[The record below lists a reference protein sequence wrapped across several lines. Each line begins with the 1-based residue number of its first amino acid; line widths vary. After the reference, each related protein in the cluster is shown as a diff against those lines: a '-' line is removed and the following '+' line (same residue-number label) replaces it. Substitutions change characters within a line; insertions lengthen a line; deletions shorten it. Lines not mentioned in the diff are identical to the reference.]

1 MYKTI
6 TNEIILSHLVEQKV
20 AIKGWI
26 QNIRKFKDKS
36 FVEIRDYFG
45 ILQVVIDLNN
55 PHLKTIFSSLTKES
69 VVEIKGLLLKRKD
82 INPNIK
88 NGDLEIIVEDI
99 KVFSIASELPFQ
111 IQDEIDANEDLR
123 LEYRFLD
130 LRRKPVRDN
139 IIFRNKLFY
148 HIRSFFF
155 ENNFTEIETP
165 ILSKSTPEGARSF
178 LVPSRRKN
186 HFFSLPQSP
195 QLYKQLL
202 MVSGFEKYFQ
212 IARVFRDEDLRKD
225 RQYEFVQLD
234 VEMAFPTIE
243 SIRKV
248 VEDLVKYI
256 FNKLNLNI
264 TTPFEILDFDTAID
278 KFGSD
283 KPDLRFDNF
292 LLDANVLNDPKE
304 FLFEKNTTKSL
315 FLEEVLIDKKEYK
328 IFSENVVQ
336 NKANRLLYVH
346 IKDSKILHYSF
357 KLNSYEAIEKYVKEN
372 NFKTG
377 TLFIVNDEYEK
388 VCQGLGALRNKLAQ
402 HYNLVKKD
410 DYKFL
415 WVVNW
420 PMFEKD
426 EETGKLSAAHHPFT
440 MPTFET
446 LDLLKTDP
454 LKVRAQAYD
463 LVLNGVEIAGG
474 SIRISSKEIQEQIF
488 ETIGLTKEQA
498 NNQFGFL
505 LKAFSYGV
513 PPHGGIAF
521 GLDRIIMLL
530 THSES
535 IRDVIAFPVNSKG
548 QDLLLKSPTIIEEEQ
563 LREYNIKLLEDE

>member
-1 MYKTI
+1 MYHQI
-6 TNEIILSHLVEQKV
+6 TNETILSKLVNHKV

-26 QNIRKFKDKS
+26 NNIRKFKDKT
-36 FVEIRDYFG
+36 FVEIRDYYG
-45 ILQVVIDLNN
+45 ILQVIIDLTND
-55 PHLKTIFSSLTKES
+55 HLKTIFSSLTKES
-69 VVEIKGLLLKRKD
+69 VVEIQGILRKRKD

-88 NGDLEIIVEDI
+88 NGDLEIITQDI
-99 KVFSIASELPFQ
+99 KVFSIASELPFP
-111 IQDEIDANEDLR
+111 IQDQIDANEDLR

-130 LRRKPVRDN
+130 LRRKPLRNN

-148 HIRSFFF
+148 YIRSFFF
-155 ENNFTEIETP
+155 EKNFIEIETP

-234 VEMAFPTIE
+234 VELAFPTIE
-243 SIRKV
+243 SIRKA
-248 VEDLVKYI
+248 VEELIVYL
-256 FNKLNLNI
+256 FNKLKI
-264 TTPFEILDFDTAID
+264 EISTPFAILEYDQAID

-292 LLDANVLNDPKE
+292 LLAANDLNNAQDS
-304 FLFEKNTTKSL
+304 LFEKNTTKTL
-315 FLEEVLIDKKEYK
+315 FLEDILIDKKEYK
-328 IFSENVVQ
+328 IFSEKVVQ

-346 IKDSKILHYSF
+346 IQDWQIVHYSF
-357 KLNSYEAIEKYVKEN
+357 KLNSFEAIKTYVKKH

-388 VCQGLGALRNKLAQ
+388 VCQGLGALRVAVAQ
-402 HYNLVKKD
+402 HYNLIKQD
-410 DYKFL
+410 QYKFL

-420 PMFEKD
+420 PMFELD
-426 EETGKLSAAHHPFT
+426 EETQKLSAAHHPFT

-463 LVLNGVEIAGG
+463 LVLNGVEVAGG
-474 SIRISSKEIQEQIF
+474 SIRISSKQIQEQIF
-488 ETIGLTKEQA
+488 DTIGLSKEQA

-521 GLDRIIMLL
+521 GLDRLL
-530 THSES
+530 MILTNSES

-548 QDLLLKSPTIIEEEQ
+548 QDLLLKSPTLTEDQQ
-563 LREYNIKLLEDE
+563 LREYNIKLVEE

>member
-1 MYKTI
+1 MYHQI
-6 TNEIILSHLVEQKV
+6 TNETILSKLVNHKV

-26 QNIRKFKDKS
+26 NNIRKFKDKT
-36 FVEIRDYFG
+36 FVEIRDYYG
-45 ILQVVIDLNN
+45 ILQVIIDLTND
-55 PHLKTIFSSLTKES
+55 HLKTIFSSLTKES
-69 VVEIKGLLLKRKD
+69 VVEIQGILRKRKD

-88 NGDLEIIVEDI
+88 NGDLEIITQDI
-99 KVFSIASELPFQ
+99 KVFSIASELPFP
-111 IQDEIDANEDLR
+111 IQDQIDANEDLR

-130 LRRKPVRDN
+130 LRRKPLRNN

-148 HIRSFFF
+148 YIRSFFF
-155 ENNFTEIETP
+155 EKNFIEIETP

-234 VEMAFPTIE
+234 VELAFPTIE
-243 SIRKV
+243 SIRKA
-248 VEDLVKYI
+248 VEELIVYL
-256 FNKLNLNI
+256 FNKLKI
-264 TTPFEILDFDTAID
+264 EISTPFAILEYDQAID

-292 LLDANVLNDPKE
+292 LLAANDLNNAQDS
-304 FLFEKNTTKSL
+304 LFEKNTTKTL
-315 FLEEVLIDKKEYK
+315 FLEDILIDKKEYK
-328 IFSENVVQ
+328 IFSEKVVQ

-346 IKDSKILHYSF
+346 IQDWQIVHYSF
-357 KLNSYEAIEKYVKEN
+357 KLNSFEAIKTYVKKH

-388 VCQGLGALRNKLAQ
+388 VCQGLGALRVAVAQ
-402 HYNLVKKD
+402 HYNLIKQD
-410 DYKFL
+410 QYKFL

-420 PMFEKD
+420 PMFELD
-426 EETGKLSAAHHPFT
+426 EETQKLSAAHHPFT

-463 LVLNGVEIAGG
+463 LVLNGVEVAGG
-474 SIRISSKEIQEQIF
+474 SIRISSKQIQEQIF
-488 ETIGLTKEQA
+488 DTIGLSKEQA

-521 GLDRIIMLL
+521 GLDRLL
-530 THSES
+530 MILTNSES

-548 QDLLLKSPTIIEEEQ
+548 QDLLLKSPTLTEDQ
-563 LREYNIKLLEDE
+563 KLREYNIKLVEE

>member
-1 MYKTI
+1 MYHQI
-6 TNEIILSHLVEQKV
+6 TNETILSKLVNHKV

-26 QNIRKFKDKS
+26 NNIRKFKDKT
-36 FVEIRDYFG
+36 FVEIRDYYG
-45 ILQVVIDLNN
+45 ILQVIIDLTND
-55 PHLKTIFSSLTKES
+55 HLKTIFSSLTKES
-69 VVEIKGLLLKRKD
+69 VVEIQGILRKRKD

-88 NGDLEIIVEDI
+88 NGDLEIITQDI
-99 KVFSIASELPFQ
+99 KVFSIASELPFP
-111 IQDEIDANEDLR
+111 IQDQIDANEDLR

-130 LRRKPVRDN
+130 LRRKPLRNN

-148 HIRSFFF
+148 YIRSFFF
-155 ENNFTEIETP
+155 EKNFIEIETP

-234 VEMAFPTIE
+234 VELAFPTIE
-243 SIRKV
+243 SIRKA
-248 VEDLVKYI
+248 VEELIVYL
-256 FNKLNLNI
+256 FNKLKI
-264 TTPFEILDFDTAID
+264 EISTPFAILEYDQAID

-292 LLDANVLNDPKE
+292 LLAANDLNNAQDS
-304 FLFEKNTTKSL
+304 LFEKNTTKTL
-315 FLEEVLIDKKEYK
+315 FLEDILIDKKEYK
-328 IFSENVVQ
+328 IFSEKVVQ

-346 IKDSKILHYSF
+346 IQDWQIVHYSF
-357 KLNSYEAIEKYVKEN
+357 KLNSFEAIKTYVKKH

-388 VCQGLGALRNKLAQ
+388 VCQGLGALRVAVAQ
-402 HYNLVKKD
+402 HYNLIKQD
-410 DYKFL
+410 QYKFL

-420 PMFEKD
+420 PMFELD
-426 EETGKLSAAHHPFT
+426 EETQKLSAAHHPFT

-454 LKVRAQAYD
+454 LKVKAQAYD
-463 LVLNGVEIAGG
+463 LVLNGVEVAGG
-474 SIRISSKEIQEQIF
+474 SIRISSKQIQEQIF
-488 ETIGLTKEQA
+488 DTIGLSKEQA

-521 GLDRIIMLL
+521 GLDRLL
-530 THSES
+530 MILTNSES

-548 QDLLLKSPTIIEEEQ
+548 QDLLLKSPTLTEDQQ
-563 LREYNIKLLEDE
+563 LREYNIKLVEE

>member
-1 MYKTI
+1 MYHQI
-6 TNEIILSHLVEQKV
+6 TNETILSKLVNHKV

-26 QNIRKFKDKS
+26 NNIRKFKDKT
-36 FVEIRDYFG
+36 FVEIRDYYG
-45 ILQVVIDLNN
+45 ILQVIIDLTND
-55 PHLKTIFSSLTKES
+55 HLKTIFSSLTKES
-69 VVEIKGLLLKRKD
+69 VVEIQGILRKRKD

-88 NGDLEIIVEDI
+88 NGDLEIITQDI
-99 KVFSIASELPFQ
+99 KVFSIASELPFP
-111 IQDEIDANEDLR
+111 IQDQIDANEDLR

-130 LRRKPVRDN
+130 LRRKPLRNN

-148 HIRSFFF
+148 YIRSFFF
-155 ENNFTEIETP
+155 EKNFIEIETP

-234 VEMAFPTIE
+234 VELAFPTIE
-243 SIRKV
+243 SIRKA
-248 VEDLVKYI
+248 VEELIVYL
-256 FNKLNLNI
+256 FNKLKI
-264 TTPFEILDFDTAID
+264 EISTPFAILEYDQAID

-292 LLDANVLNDPKE
+292 LLAANDLNNAQDS
-304 FLFEKNTTKSL
+304 LFEKNTTKTL
-315 FLEEVLIDKKEYK
+315 FLEDILIDKKEYK
-328 IFSENVVQ
+328 IFSEKVVQ

-346 IKDSKILHYSF
+346 IQDWQIVHYSF
-357 KLNSYEAIEKYVKEN
+357 KLNSFEAIKTYVKKH

-388 VCQGLGALRNKLAQ
+388 VCQGLGALRVAVAQ
-402 HYNLVKKD
+402 HYNLIKQD
-410 DYKFL
+410 QYKFL

-420 PMFEKD
+420 PMFELD
-426 EETGKLSAAHHPFT
+426 EETQKLSAAHHPFT

-463 LVLNGVEIAGG
+463 LVLNGVEVAGG
-474 SIRISSKEIQEQIF
+474 SIRISSKQIQEQIF
-488 ETIGLTKEQA
+488 DTIGLSKEQA

-521 GLDRIIMLL
+521 GLDRLL
-530 THSES
+530 MILTNSES

-548 QDLLLKSPTIIEEEQ
+548 QDLLLKSPTLTENQQ
-563 LREYNIKLLEDE
+563 LREYNIKLVEE

>member
-1 MYKTI
+1 MYHQI
-6 TNEIILSHLVEQKV
+6 TNETILSKLVNHKV

-26 QNIRKFKDKS
+26 NNIRKFKDKT
-36 FVEIRDYFG
+36 FVEIRDYYG
-45 ILQVVIDLNN
+45 ILQVIIDLTND
-55 PHLKTIFSSLTKES
+55 HLKTIFSSLTKES
-69 VVEIKGLLLKRKD
+69 VVEIQGILRKRKD

-88 NGDLEIIVEDI
+88 NGDLEIITQDI
-99 KVFSIASELPFQ
+99 KVFSIASELPFP
-111 IQDEIDANEDLR
+111 IQDQIDANEDLR

-130 LRRKPVRDN
+130 LRRKPLRNN

-148 HIRSFFF
+148 YIRSFFF
-155 ENNFTEIETP
+155 EKNFIEIETP

-234 VEMAFPTIE
+234 VELAFPTIE
-243 SIRKV
+243 SIRKA
-248 VEDLVKYI
+248 VEELIVYL
-256 FNKLNLNI
+256 FNKLKI
-264 TTPFEILDFDTAID
+264 EISTPFAILEYDQAID

-292 LLDANVLNDPKE
+292 LLAANDLNNAQDS
-304 FLFEKNTTKSL
+304 LFEKNTTKTL
-315 FLEEVLIDKKEYK
+315 FLEDILIDKKEYK
-328 IFSENVVQ
+328 IFSEKVVQ

-346 IKDSKILHYSF
+346 IQDWQIVHYSF
-357 KLNSYEAIEKYVKEN
+357 KLNSFEAIKTYVKKH

-388 VCQGLGALRNKLAQ
+388 VCQGLGALRVAVAQ
-402 HYNLVKKD
+402 HYNLIKQD
-410 DYKFL
+410 QYKFL

-420 PMFEKD
+420 PMFELD
-426 EETGKLSAAHHPFT
+426 EETQKLSAAHHPFT

-454 LKVRAQAYD
+454 LKVRAQSYD
-463 LVLNGVEIAGG
+463 LVLNGVEVAGG
-474 SIRISSKEIQEQIF
+474 SIRISSKQIQEQIF
-488 ETIGLTKEQA
+488 DTIGLSKEQA

-521 GLDRIIMLL
+521 GLDRLL
-530 THSES
+530 MILTNSES

-548 QDLLLKSPTIIEEEQ
+548 QDLLLKSPTLTEDQQ
-563 LREYNIKLLEDE
+563 LREYNIKLVEE

>member
-1 MYKTI
+1 MYHQI
-6 TNEIILSHLVEQKV
+6 TNETILSELVNHKV

-26 QNIRKFKDKS
+26 NNIRKFKDKT
-36 FVEIRDYFG
+36 FVEIRDYYG
-45 ILQVVIDLNN
+45 ILQVIIDLTND
-55 PHLKTIFSSLTKES
+55 HLKTIFSSLTKES
-69 VVEIKGLLLKRKD
+69 VVEIQGILRKRKD

-88 NGDLEIIVEDI
+88 NGDLEIITQDI
-99 KVFSIASELPFQ
+99 KVFSIASELPFP
-111 IQDEIDANEDLR
+111 IQDQIDANEDLR

-130 LRRKPVRDN
+130 LRRKPLRNN

-148 HIRSFFF
+148 YIRSFFF
-155 ENNFTEIETP
+155 EKNFIEIETP

-234 VEMAFPTIE
+234 VELAFPTIE
-243 SIRKV
+243 SIRKA
-248 VEDLVKYI
+248 VEELIVYL
-256 FNKLNLNI
+256 FNKLKI
-264 TTPFEILDFDTAID
+264 EISTPFAILEYDQAID

-292 LLDANVLNDPKE
+292 LLAANDLNNAQDS
-304 FLFEKNTTKSL
+304 LFEKNTTKTL
-315 FLEEVLIDKKEYK
+315 FLEDILIDKKEYK
-328 IFSENVVQ
+328 IFSEKVVQ

-346 IKDSKILHYSF
+346 IQDWQIVHYSF
-357 KLNSYEAIEKYVKEN
+357 KLNSFEAIKAYVKKY

-388 VCQGLGALRNKLAQ
+388 VCQGLGALRVAVAQ
-402 HYNLVKKD
+402 HYNLIKQD
-410 DYKFL
+410 QYKFL

-420 PMFEKD
+420 PMFELD
-426 EETGKLSAAHHPFT
+426 EETQKLSAAHHPFT

-463 LVLNGVEIAGG
+463 LVLNGVEVAGG
-474 SIRISSKEIQEQIF
+474 SIRISSKQIQEQIF
-488 ETIGLTKEQA
+488 DTIGLSKEQA

-521 GLDRIIMLL
+521 GLDRLL
-530 THSES
+530 MILTNSES

-548 QDLLLKSPTIIEEEQ
+548 QDLLLKSPTLTEDQQ
-563 LREYNIKLLEDE
+563 LREYNIKLVEE

>member
-1 MYKTI
+1 MYHQI
-6 TNEIILSHLVEQKV
+6 TNETILSKLVNHKV

-26 QNIRKFKDKS
+26 NNIRKFKDKT
-36 FVEIRDYFG
+36 FVEIRDYYG
-45 ILQVVIDLNN
+45 ILQVIIDLTND
-55 PHLKTIFSSLTKES
+55 HLKTIFSSLTKES
-69 VVEIKGLLLKRKD
+69 VVEIQGILRKRKD

-88 NGDLEIIVEDI
+88 NGDLEIITQDI
-99 KVFSIASELPFQ
+99 KVFSIASELPFP
-111 IQDEIDANEDLR
+111 IQDQIDANEDLR

-130 LRRKPVRDN
+130 LRRKPLRNN

-148 HIRSFFF
+148 YIRSFFF
-155 ENNFTEIETP
+155 EKNFIEIETP

-234 VEMAFPTIE
+234 VELAFPTIE
-243 SIRKV
+243 SIRKA
-248 VEDLVKYI
+248 VEELIVYL
-256 FNKLNLNI
+256 FNKLKI
-264 TTPFEILDFDTAID
+264 EISTPFAILEYDQAID

-292 LLDANVLNDPKE
+292 LLAANDLNNAQDS
-304 FLFEKNTTKSL
+304 LFEKNTTKTL
-315 FLEEVLIDKKEYK
+315 FLEDILIDKKEYK
-328 IFSENVVQ
+328 IFSEKVVQ

-346 IKDSKILHYSF
+346 IQDWQIVHYSF
-357 KLNSYEAIEKYVKEN
+357 KLNSFEAIKAYVKKH

-388 VCQGLGALRNKLAQ
+388 VCQGLGALRVAVAQ
-402 HYNLVKKD
+402 HYNLIKQD
-410 DYKFL
+410 QYKFL

-420 PMFEKD
+420 PMFELD
-426 EETGKLSAAHHPFT
+426 EETQKLSAAHHPFT

-463 LVLNGVEIAGG
+463 LVLNGVEVAGG
-474 SIRISSKEIQEQIF
+474 SIRISSKQIQEQIF
-488 ETIGLTKEQA
+488 DTIGLSKEQA

-521 GLDRIIMLL
+521 GLDRLL
-530 THSES
+530 MILTNSES

-548 QDLLLKSPTIIEEEQ
+548 QDLLLKSPTLTEDQQ
-563 LREYNIKLLEDE
+563 LREYNIKLVEE

>member
-1 MYKTI
+1 MYHQI
-6 TNEIILSHLVEQKV
+6 TNETILSKLVNHKV

-26 QNIRKFKDKS
+26 NNIRKFKDKT
-36 FVEIRDYFG
+36 FVEIRDYYG
-45 ILQVVIDLNN
+45 ILQVIIDLTND
-55 PHLKTIFSSLTKES
+55 HLKTIFSSLTKES
-69 VVEIKGLLLKRKD
+69 VVEIQGILRKRKD

-88 NGDLEIIVEDI
+88 NGDLEIITQDI
-99 KVFSIASELPFQ
+99 KVFSIASELPFP
-111 IQDEIDANEDLR
+111 IQDQIDANEDLR

-130 LRRKPVRDN
+130 LRRKPLRNN

-148 HIRSFFF
+148 YIRSFFF
-155 ENNFTEIETP
+155 EKNFIEIETP

-234 VEMAFPTIE
+234 VELAFPTIE
-243 SIRKV
+243 SIRKA
-248 VEDLVKYI
+248 VEELIVYL
-256 FNKLNLNI
+256 FNKLKI
-264 TTPFEILDFDTAID
+264 EISTPFAILEYDQAID

-292 LLDANVLNDPKE
+292 LLAANDLNNAQDS
-304 FLFEKNTTKSL
+304 LFEKNTTKTL
-315 FLEEVLIDKKEYK
+315 FLEDILIDKKEYK
-328 IFSENVVQ
+328 IFSEKVIQ

-346 IKDSKILHYSF
+346 IQDWQIVHYSF
-357 KLNSYEAIEKYVKEN
+357 KLNSFEAIKAYVKKH

-388 VCQGLGALRNKLAQ
+388 VCQGLGALRVAVAQ
-402 HYNLVKKD
+402 HYNLIKQD
-410 DYKFL
+410 QYKFL

-420 PMFEKD
+420 PMFELD
-426 EETGKLSAAHHPFT
+426 EETQKLSAAHHPFT

-463 LVLNGVEIAGG
+463 LVLNGVEVAGG
-474 SIRISSKEIQEQIF
+474 SIRISSKQIQEQIF
-488 ETIGLTKEQA
+488 DTIGLSKEQA

-521 GLDRIIMLL
+521 GLDRLL
-530 THSES
+530 MILTNSES

-548 QDLLLKSPTIIEEEQ
+548 QDLLLKSPTLTEDQQ
-563 LREYNIKLLEDE
+563 LREYNIKLVEE

>member
-1 MYKTI
+1 MYHQI
-6 TNEIILSHLVEQKV
+6 TNETILSKLVNHKV

-26 QNIRKFKDKS
+26 NNIRKFKDKT
-36 FVEIRDYFG
+36 FVEIRDYYG
-45 ILQVVIDLNN
+45 ILQVIIDLTND
-55 PHLKTIFSSLTKES
+55 HLKTIFSSLTKES
-69 VVEIKGLLLKRKD
+69 VVEIQGILRKRKD

-88 NGDLEIIVEDI
+88 NGDLEIITQDI
-99 KVFSIASELPFQ
+99 KVFSIASELPFP
-111 IQDEIDANEDLR
+111 IQDQIDANEDLR

-130 LRRKPVRDN
+130 LRRKPLRNN

-148 HIRSFFF
+148 YIRSFFF
-155 ENNFTEIETP
+155 EKNFIEIETP

-234 VEMAFPTIE
+234 VELAFPTIE
-243 SIRKV
+243 SIRKA
-248 VEDLVKYI
+248 VEELIVYL
-256 FNKLNLNI
+256 FNKLKI
-264 TTPFEILDFDTAID
+264 EISTPFAILEYDQAIE

-292 LLDANVLNDPKE
+292 LLAANDLNNAQDS
-304 FLFEKNTTKSL
+304 LFEKNTTKTL
-315 FLEEVLIDKKEYK
+315 FLEDILIDKKEYK
-328 IFSENVVQ
+328 IFSEKVVQ

-346 IKDSKILHYSF
+346 IQDWQIVHYSF
-357 KLNSYEAIEKYVKEN
+357 KLNSFEAIKTYVKKH

-388 VCQGLGALRNKLAQ
+388 VCQGLGALRVAVAQ
-402 HYNLVKKD
+402 HYNLIKQD
-410 DYKFL
+410 QYKFL

-420 PMFEKD
+420 PMFELD
-426 EETGKLSAAHHPFT
+426 EETQKLSAAHHPFT

-463 LVLNGVEIAGG
+463 LVLNGVEVAGG
-474 SIRISSKEIQEQIF
+474 SIRISSKQIQEQIF
-488 ETIGLTKEQA
+488 DTIGLSKEQA

-521 GLDRIIMLL
+521 GLDRLL
-530 THSES
+530 MILTNSES

-548 QDLLLKSPTIIEEEQ
+548 QDLLLKSPTLTEDQQ
-563 LREYNIKLLEDE
+563 LREYNIKLVEE

>member
-1 MYKTI
+1 MYHQI
-6 TNEIILSHLVEQKV
+6 TNETILSKLVNHKV

-26 QNIRKFKDKS
+26 NNIRKFKDKT
-36 FVEIRDYFG
+36 FVEIRDYYG
-45 ILQVVIDLNN
+45 ILQVIIDLTND
-55 PHLKTIFSSLTKES
+55 HLKTIFSSLTKES
-69 VVEIKGLLLKRKD
+69 VVEIQGILRKRKD

-88 NGDLEIIVEDI
+88 NGDLEIITQDI
-99 KVFSIASELPFQ
+99 KVFSIASELPFP
-111 IQDEIDANEDLR
+111 IQDQIDANEDLR

-130 LRRKPVRDN
+130 LRRKPLRNN

-148 HIRSFFF
+148 YIRSFFF
-155 ENNFTEIETP
+155 EKNFIEIETP

-234 VEMAFPTIE
+234 VELAFPTIE
-243 SIRKV
+243 SIRKA
-248 VEDLVKYI
+248 VEELIVYL
-256 FNKLNLNI
+256 FNKLKI
-264 TTPFEILDFDTAID
+264 EISTPFAILEYDQAID

-292 LLDANVLNDPKE
+292 LLAANDLNNAQDS
-304 FLFEKNTTKSL
+304 FFEKNTTKTL
-315 FLEEVLIDKKEYK
+315 FLEDILIDKKEYK
-328 IFSENVVQ
+328 IFSEKVIQ

-346 IKDSKILHYSF
+346 IQDWQIVHYSF
-357 KLNSYEAIEKYVKEN
+357 KLNSFEAIKTYVKKH

-388 VCQGLGALRNKLAQ
+388 VCQGLGALRVAVAQ
-402 HYNLVKKD
+402 HYNLIKQD
-410 DYKFL
+410 QYKFL

-420 PMFEKD
+420 PMFELD
-426 EETGKLSAAHHPFT
+426 EETQKLSAAHHPFT

-463 LVLNGVEIAGG
+463 LVLNGVEVAGG
-474 SIRISSKEIQEQIF
+474 SIRISSKQIQEQIF
-488 ETIGLTKEQA
+488 DTIGLSKEQA

-521 GLDRIIMLL
+521 GLDRLL
-530 THSES
+530 MILTNSES

-548 QDLLLKSPTIIEEEQ
+548 QDLLLKSPTLTEDQQ
-563 LREYNIKLLEDE
+563 LREYNIKLVEE

>member
-1 MYKTI
+1 MYHQI
-6 TNEIILSHLVEQKV
+6 TNETILSKLVNHKV

-26 QNIRKFKDKS
+26 NNIRKFKDKT
-36 FVEIRDYFG
+36 FVEIRDYYG
-45 ILQVVIDLNN
+45 ILQVIIDLTND
-55 PHLKTIFSSLTKES
+55 HLKTIFSSLTKES
-69 VVEIKGLLLKRKD
+69 VVEIQGILRKRKD

-88 NGDLEIIVEDI
+88 NGDLEIITQDI
-99 KVFSIASELPFQ
+99 KVFSIASELPFP
-111 IQDEIDANEDLR
+111 IQDQIDANEDLR

-130 LRRKPVRDN
+130 LRRKPLRNN

-148 HIRSFFF
+148 YIRSFFF
-155 ENNFTEIETP
+155 EKNFIEIETP

-234 VEMAFPTIE
+234 VELAFPTIE
-243 SIRKV
+243 SIRKA
-248 VEDLVKYI
+248 VEELIVYL
-256 FNKLNLNI
+256 FNKLKI
-264 TTPFEILDFDTAID
+264 EISTPFAILEYDQAID

-292 LLDANVLNDPKE
+292 LLAANDLNNAQDS
-304 FLFEKNTTKSL
+304 LFEKNTTKTL
-315 FLEEVLIDKKEYK
+315 FLEDILIDKKEYK
-328 IFSENVVQ
+328 IFSEKVIQ

-346 IKDSKILHYSF
+346 IQDWQIVHYSF
-357 KLNSYEAIEKYVKEN
+357 KLNSFEAIKTYVKKH

-388 VCQGLGALRNKLAQ
+388 VCQGLGALRVAVAQ
-402 HYNLVKKD
+402 HYNLIKQD
-410 DYKFL
+410 QYKFL

-420 PMFEKD
+420 PMFELD
-426 EETGKLSAAHHPFT
+426 EETQKLSAAHHPFT

-463 LVLNGVEIAGG
+463 LVLNGVEVAGG
-474 SIRISSKEIQEQIF
+474 SIRISSKQIQEQIF
-488 ETIGLTKEQA
+488 DTIGLSKEQA

-521 GLDRIIMLL
+521 GLDRLL
-530 THSES
+530 MILTNSES

-548 QDLLLKSPTIIEEEQ
+548 QDLLLKSPTLTEDQQ
-563 LREYNIKLLEDE
+563 LREYNIKLVEE

>member
-1 MYKTI
+1 MYHQI
-6 TNEIILSHLVEQKV
+6 TNETILSELVNHKV

-26 QNIRKFKDKS
+26 NNIRKFKDKT
-36 FVEIRDYFG
+36 FVEIRDYYG
-45 ILQVVIDLNN
+45 ILQVIIDLTND
-55 PHLKTIFSSLTKES
+55 HLKTIFSSLTKES
-69 VVEIKGLLLKRKD
+69 VVEIQGILRKRKD

-88 NGDLEIIVEDI
+88 NGDLEIITQDI
-99 KVFSIASELPFQ
+99 KVFSIASELPFP
-111 IQDEIDANEDLR
+111 IQDQIDANEDLR

-130 LRRKPVRDN
+130 LRRKPLRNN

-148 HIRSFFF
+148 YIRSFFF
-155 ENNFTEIETP
+155 EKNFIEIETP

-234 VEMAFPTIE
+234 VELAFPTIE
-243 SIRKV
+243 SIRKA
-248 VEDLVKYI
+248 VEELIVYL
-256 FNKLNLNI
+256 FNKLKI
-264 TTPFEILDFDTAID
+264 EISTPFAILEYDQAID

-292 LLDANVLNDPKE
+292 LLAANDLNNAQDS
-304 FLFEKNTTKSL
+304 LFEKNTTKTL
-315 FLEEVLIDKKEYK
+315 FLEDILIDKKEYK
-328 IFSENVVQ
+328 IFSEKVVQ

-346 IKDSKILHYSF
+346 IQDWQIVHYSF
-357 KLNSYEAIEKYVKEN
+357 KLNSFEAIKAYVKKH

-388 VCQGLGALRNKLAQ
+388 VCQGLGALRVAVAQ
-402 HYNLVKKD
+402 HYNLIKQD
-410 DYKFL
+410 QYKFL

-420 PMFEKD
+420 PMFELD
-426 EETGKLSAAHHPFT
+426 EETQKLSAAHHPFT

-463 LVLNGVEIAGG
+463 LVLNGVEVAGG
-474 SIRISSKEIQEQIF
+474 SIRISSKQIQEQIF
-488 ETIGLTKEQA
+488 DTIGLSKEQA

-521 GLDRIIMLL
+521 GLDRLL
-530 THSES
+530 MILTNSES

-548 QDLLLKSPTIIEEEQ
+548 QDLLLKSPTLTEDQQ
-563 LREYNIKLLEDE
+563 LREYNIKLVEE

>member
-1 MYKTI
+1 MYHQI
-6 TNEIILSHLVEQKV
+6 TNETILSKLVNHKV

-26 QNIRKFKDKS
+26 NNIRKFKDKT
-36 FVEIRDYFG
+36 FVEIRDYYG
-45 ILQVVIDLNN
+45 ILQVIIDLTND
-55 PHLKTIFSSLTKES
+55 HLKTIFSSLTKES
-69 VVEIKGLLLKRKD
+69 VVEIQGILRKRKD

-88 NGDLEIIVEDI
+88 NGDLEIITQDI
-99 KVFSIASELPFQ
+99 KVFSIASELPFP
-111 IQDEIDANEDLR
+111 IQDQIDANEDLR

-130 LRRKPVRDN
+130 LRRKPLRNN

-148 HIRSFFF
+148 YIRSFFF
-155 ENNFTEIETP
+155 EKNFIEIETP

-234 VEMAFPTIE
+234 VELAFPTIE

-248 VEDLVKYI
+248 VEELIVYL
-256 FNKLNLNI
+256 FNKLKI
-264 TTPFEILDFDTAID
+264 EISAPFAILEYDQAID

-292 LLDANVLNDPKE
+292 LLAANDLNNAQDS
-304 FLFEKNTTKSL
+304 LFEKNTTKTL
-315 FLEEVLIDKKEYK
+315 FLEDILIDKKEYK
-328 IFSENVVQ
+328 IFSEKVVQ

-346 IKDSKILHYSF
+346 IQDWQIVHYSF
-357 KLNSYEAIEKYVKEN
+357 KLNSFEAIKTYVKKH

-388 VCQGLGALRNKLAQ
+388 VCQGLGALRVAVAQ
-402 HYNLVKKD
+402 HYNLIKQD
-410 DYKFL
+410 QYKFL

-420 PMFEKD
+420 PMFELD
-426 EETGKLSAAHHPFT
+426 EETQKLSAAHHPFT

-463 LVLNGVEIAGG
+463 LVLNGVEVAGG
-474 SIRISSKEIQEQIF
+474 SIRISSKQIQEQIF
-488 ETIGLTKEQA
+488 DTIGLSKEQA

-521 GLDRIIMLL
+521 GLDRLL
-530 THSES
+530 MILTNSES

-548 QDLLLKSPTIIEEEQ
+548 QDLLLKSPTLTEDQQ
-563 LREYNIKLLEDE
+563 LREYNIKLVEE

>member
-1 MYKTI
+1 MYHQI
-6 TNEIILSHLVEQKV
+6 TNETILSKLVNHKV

-26 QNIRKFKDKS
+26 NNIRKFKDKT
-36 FVEIRDYFG
+36 FVEIRDYYG
-45 ILQVVIDLNN
+45 ILQVIIDLTNDY
-55 PHLKTIFSSLTKES
+55 LKTIFSSLTKES
-69 VVEIKGLLLKRKD
+69 VVEIQGILRKRKD

-88 NGDLEIIVEDI
+88 NGDLEIITQDI
-99 KVFSIASELPFQ
+99 KVFSIASELPFP
-111 IQDEIDANEDLR
+111 IQDQIDANEDLR

-130 LRRKPVRDN
+130 LRRKPLRNN

-148 HIRSFFF
+148 YIRSFFF
-155 ENNFTEIETP
+155 EKNFIEIETP

-234 VEMAFPTIE
+234 VELAFPTIE
-243 SIRKV
+243 SIRKA
-248 VEDLVKYI
+248 VEELIVYL
-256 FNKLNLNI
+256 FNKLKI
-264 TTPFEILDFDTAID
+264 EISTPFAILEYDQAID

-292 LLDANVLNDPKE
+292 LLAANDLNNAQDS
-304 FLFEKNTTKSL
+304 LFEKNTTKTL
-315 FLEEVLIDKKEYK
+315 FLEDILIDKKEYK
-328 IFSENVVQ
+328 IFSEKVVQ

-346 IKDSKILHYSF
+346 IQDWQIVHYSF
-357 KLNSYEAIEKYVKEN
+357 KLNSFEAIKTYVKKH

-388 VCQGLGALRNKLAQ
+388 VCQGLGALRVAVAQ
-402 HYNLVKKD
+402 HYNLIKQD
-410 DYKFL
+410 QYKFL

-420 PMFEKD
+420 PMFELD
-426 EETGKLSAAHHPFT
+426 EETQKLSAAHHPFT

-463 LVLNGVEIAGG
+463 LVLNGVEVAGG
-474 SIRISSKEIQEQIF
+474 SIRISSKQIQEQIF
-488 ETIGLTKEQA
+488 DTIGLSKEQA

-521 GLDRIIMLL
+521 GLDRLL
-530 THSES
+530 MILTNSES

-548 QDLLLKSPTIIEEEQ
+548 QDLLLKSPTLTEDQQ
-563 LREYNIKLLEDE
+563 LREYNIKLVEE